1 MSHATEVRSLEEFA
15 DDPAAMVREVRARR
29 CPMIIAEDGQPGVVI
44 IPAEMMPRQFKA
56 MQAACELA
64 EV

>member
-1 MSHATEVRSLEEFA
+1 MSKATQVRTLKDLTENTA
-15 DDPAAMVREVRARR
+15 RIVREVRARR
-29 CPMIIAEDGQPGVVI
+29 RPVIIAEDGKPEVVI
-44 IPAEMMPRQFKA
+44 IPAEMMRQFKA